1 MLRPGGRHVA
11 GEGMRHLLCEE
22 TGDIRRYAAQD
33 GVMPVYDPFATGPH
47 PVTRSTHSLDLGTG
61 PGSPHPVETW
71 VPSGETPQSEAAA
84 TEAPTVLFSH
94 RGGAHRG
101 SASFL
106 CAHLA
111 SHGYRVL
118 ATDHAETVD
127 EALGGAR
134 PGEDATGRAARAD
147 LIARTRVVELRA
159 LLDRAVSDGAERTA
173 VVGHSIGGWT
183 ALTVAQAD
191 PRVGAVVAIAP
202 AGGPD
207 PRPGVYQVTLD
218 PARSVPTL
226 YLTGAE
232 DVSTRLA
239 GIRDMVART
248 PDPVRLVVL
257 DGADHY
263 HFADDVGA
271 EHEAFRSAG
280 DSVPLLSWAREMRE
294 LDELID
300 PDVAHAFARGLTL
313 AHLDATARDRP
324 EAVTL
329 LAGDLTA
336 DLAARGIPATDPER
350 ARAHDRWDST
360 DQAVAT

>member
-1 MLRPGGRHVA
+1 MA
-11 GEGMRHLLCEE
+11 
-22 TGDIRRYAAQD
+22 
-33 GVMPVYDPFATGPH
+33 VYDPCAAGPH
-47 PVTRSTHSLDLGTG
+47 SVVRSTHGIDLGTG
-61 PGSPHPVETW
+61 LGRPHPVEMW
-71 VPSGETPQSEAAA
+71 VPDGETPEGEASGTGAA
-84 TEAPTVLFSH
+84 TVLFSH
-94 RGGAHRG
+94 RGGSHRG

-127 EALGGAR
+127 ETLGGAR
-134 PGEDATGRAARAD
+134 PGEDAAGRAARAD
-147 LIARTRVVELRA
+147 LIARTRVRELRA
-159 LLDRAVSDGAERTA
+159 LVDRSVSDGAGRIA

-191 PRVGAVVAIAP
+191 PRVHAVVAIAP

-218 PARSVPTL
+218 PVRSVPTL

-257 DGADHY
+257 NGADHY

-271 EHEAFRSAG
+271 VHEAVRSAA
-280 DSVPLLSWAREMRE
+280 DSVPLLSWVREMRDLGE
-294 LDELID
+294 LVD
-300 PDVAHAFARGLTL
+300 PGVAHAFARGLTL
-313 AHLDATARDRP
+313 AHLDATLRDRP
-324 EAVTL
+324 EAAAL
-329 LAGDLTA
+329 LAGNLAA
-336 DLAARGIPATDPER
+336 DLAERGIPAAELGR
-350 ARAHDRWDST
+350 E
-360 DQAVAT
+360 

>member
-1 MLRPGGRHVA
+1 M
-11 GEGMRHLLCEE
+11 
-22 TGDIRRYAAQD
+22 T
-33 GVMPVYDPFATGPH
+33 VYDPFAAGPYPVTRTTRGIDLDTGLGRPH
-47 PVTRSTHSLDLGTG
+47 PVK
-61 PGSPHPVETW
+61 TW
-71 VPSGETPQSEAAA
+71 LPNDETPGGEAAGTA
-84 TEAPTVLFSH
+84 GPTVLFSH

-127 EALGGAR
+127 ETLGSAR
-134 PGEDATGRAARAD
+134 PGEDAAGRAARAD
-147 LIARTRVVELRA
+147 LIARTRVLELSA
-159 LLDRAVSDGAERTA
+159 LLDRAASDGAERIA

-218 PARSVPTL
+218 PVRSVPTL
-226 YLTGAE
+226 YLTGAQ

-239 GIRDMVART
+239 GIRDMVTRT

-257 DGADHY
+257 DDADHY
-263 HFADDVGA
+263 HFADDA
-271 EHEAFRSAG
+271 RTEHEAIRSEAR
-280 DSVPLLSWAREMRE
+280 SVPLLSWVREMRE
-294 LDELID
+294 IGELID
-300 PDVAHAFARGLTL
+300 PDIAHAFARGLTL
-313 AHLDATARDRP
+313 AHLDATLRGRP
-324 EAVTL
+324 EAAAL
-329 LAGDLTA
+329 LAGDLAA
-336 DLAARGIPATDPER
+336 DLAARGVPATEPEQSR
-350 ARAHDRWDST
+350 T
-360 DQAVAT
+360 GG

>member
-1 MLRPGGRHVA
+1 MTL
-11 GEGMRHLLCEE
+11 
-22 TGDIRRYAAQD
+22 
-33 GVMPVYDPFATGPH
+33 YDPFAVGPYS
-47 PVTRSTHSLDLGTG
+47 VTRSTDSIDLDTGLGR
-61 PGSPHPVETW
+61 PHPVETW
-71 VPSGETPQSEAAA
+71 APAETPTRGPAG

-127 EALGGAR
+127 ETLGGAR
-134 PGEDATGRAARAD
+134 PGEDAAGRAARAD
-147 LIARTRVVELRA
+147 LIARTRVVELRT
-159 LLDRAVSDGAERTA
+159 LLERAVADGAERIG

-191 PRVGAVVAIAP
+191 PRVDAVVAIAP
-202 AGGPD
+202 AGGSD

-218 PARSVPTL
+218 PVRSVPTL

-239 GIRDMVART
+239 GIRDMVSRT

-271 EHEAFRSAG
+271 EHEAIRSAA
-280 DSVPLLSWAREMRE
+280 DTVPLLSWVRAMRQ

-300 PDVAHAFARGLTL
+300 PAVAHAFAQGLTL
-313 AHLDATARDRP
+313 AHLDATLRDRP
-324 EAVTL
+324 AAAAL
-329 LAGDLTA
+329 LSGDLTA
-336 DLAARGIPATDPER
+336 ALAARGIPATEPER
-350 ARAHDRWDST
+350 APTRG
-360 DQAVAT
+360 